1 MLTIGFL
8 IFMIGPFLILFFF
21 NNPTPEDFSWSETT
35 RNLGYI
41 DVLTFSEK
49 LLLTLSFIF
58 LYLYA
63 MPSVSEGF
71 YWMTA
76 VMIYH
81 VGIMLLM
88 LLIILFKKLES
99 TESLPLKVTCTLIAV
114 LIIAAAAGTSEL
126 TSMLTF
132 LLAGIFLI
140 RAFLFRKS
148 LQWISL
154 MLLVAAGISVFIAYS
169 SPGNYLRSAE
179 FVNSHNLTYS
189 LQYSFTYLIKSLFS
203 WIFISPLLV
212 ITVLLS
218 PLLLK
223 FFNNRNQIS
232 GRYFFLKLTA
242 FIFLLYGIIFATLWN
257 IGEAPYG
264 RTVNVVYFIFLMGW
278 FYNAMFLV
286 SYIKKKTNIN
296 FNNFPVYVYV
306 VIFLLTSAYLIRKN
320 NIKNAFS
327 ELLRGSASNYNERM
341 NERYKTISEN
351 KSGNCQID
359 SIKNIPKSYLLYDIS
374 DDPEHV
380 YNRWYSQYFNKK
392 TITIKKP

>member
-1 MLTIGFL
+1 MNRKLNLLVIGIL
-8 IFMIGPFLILFFF
+8 IFMIGPFIILFFF

-41 DVLTFSEK
+41 DAQRFYYNIWSGRYFSYLILSINPLLFKSFEGYKIFLLLFFLLFNYLIFLFISQITKDVLIFSER

-99 TESLPLKVTCTLIAV
+99 VESVPLRFTYTLFAV
-114 LIIAAAAGTSEL
+114 LIIAAAAGTSEI

-140 RAFLFRKS
+140 RASIFRKS

-154 MLLVAAGISVFIAYS
+154 MLLVAAGISVFIAFS

-179 FVNSHNLTYS
+179 FGNSHNLTYS
-189 LQYSFTYLIKSLFS
+189 LQHSFMYLIKSLFS
-203 WIFISPLLV
+203 WIFVSPLLV
-212 ITVLLS
+212 FTVLLS

-223 FFNNRNQIS
+223 LFNNKKKIS
-232 GRYFFLKLTA
+232 NRFIFLRLTA
-242 FIFLLYGIIFATLWN
+242 FIFLLYGIIFSTVWN
-257 IGEAPYG
+257 TGESPYG
-264 RTVNVVYFIFLMGW
+264 RTGNVVYFIFLFGW
-278 FYNAMFLV
+278 FYNCMFLV
-286 SYIKKKTNIN
+286 SYVDKKVNVN
-296 FNNFPVYVYV
+296 FNKFPLYV
-306 VIFLLTSAYLIRKN
+306 
-320 NIKNAFS
+320 
-327 ELLRGSASNYNERM
+327 
-341 NERYKTISEN
+341 
-351 KSGNCQID
+351 
-359 SIKNIPKSYLLYDIS
+359 
-374 DDPEHV
+374 
-380 YNRWYSQYFNKK
+380 
-392 TITIKKP
+392 